1 MHAMRTSYFEWL
13 CDCLLVECVSCGY
26 DRTPLLHTYMHVTCT
41 CNMLSCGYDRTP
53 LLHTAIFS
61 KYVVVVHHRGS
72 GTL

>member
-26 DRTPLLHTYMHVTCT
+26 DRTPLLHT
-41 CNMLSCGYDRTP
+41 
-53 LLHTAIFS
+53 AIFS